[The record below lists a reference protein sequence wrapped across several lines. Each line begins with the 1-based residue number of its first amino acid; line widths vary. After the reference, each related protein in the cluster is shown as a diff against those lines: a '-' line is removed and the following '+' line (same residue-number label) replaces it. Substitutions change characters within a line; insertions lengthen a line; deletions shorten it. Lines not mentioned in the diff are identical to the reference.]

1 MGKQKEV
8 WVVMNE
14 TLEAG
19 GWFREI
25 FWGLLYVCGFFVF
38 LVLGKYVLLSFLR
51 RLIFLL
57 NFQILLE

>member
-1 MGKQKEV
+1 
-8 WVVMNE
+8 MNE

-19 GWFREI
+19 SWFREI
-25 FWGLLYVCGFFVF
+25 FWGLLYVCRFFAF
-38 LVLGKYVLLSFLR
+38 LVLGKCVLLSFLR